1 MKIIKPIIMNNNE
14 RIYQILQE
22 ELSRSDV
29 TSMINSKLSSSLN
42 SKDFE
47 KKVKEISSEVINNL
61 FKILWQRNT
70 FWKNSVK

>member
-1 MKIIKPIIMNNNE
+1 MKIIKPMDNNE
-14 RIYQILQE
+14 KIYRILQE
-22 ELSRSDV
+22 ELSKSDV